1 MDSFRYALYREG
13 KRIYEDRARILG
25 IAALAAAFL
34 MTTFPFLALVLGGF
48 AVLFAL
54 LSKGYNETLSR
65 VARTGFWTGLGAIVI
80 SLSLIFSTVFALK
93 INKEYRDNVTEMAE
107 TLFGDFY
114 EESYGISV
122 TEVMSEL
129 FGEGSN

>member
-1 MDSFRYALYREG
+1 MDSFRYALYHEG
-13 KRIYEDRARILG
+13 KRIYERRSRMLG

-65 VARTGFWTGLGAIVI
+65 EAKTGFWTGLGAIVI
-80 SLSLIFSTVFALK
+80 SLSLISSTLLALK
-93 INKEYRDNVTEMAE
+93 VKIEL
-107 TLFGDFY
+107 LFY
-114 EESYGISV
+114 
-122 TEVMSEL
+122 L
-129 FGEGSN
+129 